1 MNKIIGFLCAVLLI
15 LGMVLP
21 ASALPISINGTL
33 YEQMGSSENVA
44 ALFTQADG
52 GVSNGLY
59 SGFVELIVSGTGQ
72 SQGSILNDAFYLFTG
87 SQTPAHN
94 AQHHQLVFDT
104 QTLISNNP
112 PRCIKHFII
121 YDVDAHTEVTAPYV
135 PAYSSDHIY
144 NFVIDLGI
152 IAPKNLHF
160 GVSDGK
166 FNDNSGA
173 YNIEIS
179 QLKPIPEP
187 TSILLFGSGLIGII
201 SIRKF
206 RMKFKLYR

>member
-1 MNKIIGFLCAVLLI
+1 MNKILSFLCAVLLT

-21 ASALPISINGTL
+21 ASALPISIGGNL
-33 YEQMGSSENVA
+33 YDQMGASETVTA
-44 ALFTQADG
+44 VFTQADG
-52 GVSNGLY
+52 GISVGAY

-104 QTLISNNP
+104 QTLVSLNP
-112 PRCIKHFII
+112 SRCVKHFII
-121 YDVDAHTEVTAPYV
+121 YDIDAHTEVTSPYV

-144 NFVIDLGI
+144 NFVVDLGM
-152 IAPKNLHF
+152 IAPNNLHF

-166 FNDNSGA
+166 FYDNSGA

-206 RMKFKLYR
+206 RMKF